1 MEIRF
6 DNRVALVTGAAQ
18 GIGQAIALALKA
30 AGATVAVAD
39 LDAVRLE
46 AFATANG
53 FLSLELDIS
62 DQAAAQAAVGTLLE
76 RFGRLDILVN
86 AAGGVRGQVGQ
97 PIETVTPANWRA
109 IFEANVD
116 GAMWMAQAAS
126 APMRAAGFGRIVNIA
141 SGAGLRP
148 SLTGIQAYTAAK
160 HALVGLTKQL
170 SQDLGPFG
178 ITTNA
183 VAPGFVRSNPA
194 TERQWESYGP
204 EGQARL
210 VASIHTR
217 RLGTAAD
224 IANAVLF
231 LASDQAAWVS
241 GQILSVDG
249 GRS

>member
-1 MEIRF
+1 M
-6 DNRVALVTGAAQ
+6 
-18 GIGQAIALALKA
+18 KA
-30 AGATVAVAD
+30 AG
-39 LDAVRLE
+39 
-46 AFATANG
+46 
-53 FLSLELDIS
+53 
-62 DQAAAQAAVGTLLE
+62 
-76 RFGRLDILVN
+76 
-86 AAGGVRGQVGQ
+86 
-97 PIETVTPANWRA
+97 W
-109 IFEANVD
+109 
-116 GAMWMAQAAS
+116 
-126 APMRAAGFGRIVNIA
+126 GRIVNIA

-170 SQDLGPFG
+170 SFELGPFG

-204 EGQARL
+204 EGQRRL
-210 VASIHTR
+210 VEGTHTR
-217 RLGTAAD
+217 RLGTPTD

-231 LASDQAAWVS
+231 LASDQAGWIT